1 MEISFEAYCVLQGAI
16 LIWFPIISIGIINLF
31 LLANNSNLPTFE
43 ELEKEIPT
51 NLATQILSSDG
62 EVLGTFFKE
71 NRTNVEYNEQ
81 KQAINIINALIS
93 TEDERY
99 YNHAGIDFK
108 SLRLGRQF
116 LVKNRVQLLNNLQKC
131 CCFLKDQNQS

>member
-1 MEISFEAYCVLQGAI
+1 MKHTVLQGAI
-16 LIWFPIISIGIINLF
+16 LIWFPIISIGIIANLF

-62 EVLGTFFKE
+62 EILGTFFKE
-71 NRTNVEYNEQ
+71 NRTNVEYNEIS
-81 KQAINIINALIS
+81 INVINALIS

-108 SLRLGRQF
+108 STFRAAIFLGKKGGEYNYSTTC
-116 LVKNRVQLLNNLQKC
+116 KNVV
-131 CCFLKDQNQS
+131 F